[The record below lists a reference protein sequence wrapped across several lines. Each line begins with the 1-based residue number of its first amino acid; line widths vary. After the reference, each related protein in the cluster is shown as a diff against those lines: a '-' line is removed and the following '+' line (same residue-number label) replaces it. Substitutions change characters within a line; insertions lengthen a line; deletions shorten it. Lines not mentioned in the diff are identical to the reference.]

1 VLEHVE
7 CPRCDTANLTSEV
20 VCFACGAWLRP
31 RRLPKHRASPTPA
44 APWVMWVGL
53 LLGLAA
59 AGLVALHVTQWV
71 VAQEES
77 AGRPVW
83 HLPAAG
89 ALLVAAGQAGFTI
102 ARGID
107 RRWWRLKRAPGLKLG
122 QAHTED
128 AVWVRGRLECDT
140 PLIAPYVAKP
150 CAYYRVVVRE
160 REEGQSG
167 WQVKERETRAVDF
180 RLVEESRSVYVPSGG
195 VLFDAP
201 WYIDTFIDPG
211 GSAQARLWVLAVDMP
226 VSVCGR
232 LAGETARPRMDAL
245 GEGLPVVATWREPEA
260 YCALVAR
267 RARRAQIAGWVATMV
282 GGLALISAAAGM

>member
-1 VLEHVE
+1 MLEHVE
-7 CPRCDTANLTSEV
+7 CPRCNTSNLTSEA
-20 VCFACGAWLRP
+20 VCFACGAALQPMRLR
-31 RRLPKHRASPTPA
+31 KHRALPMPA

-77 AGRPVW
+77 AARPVW

-89 ALLVAAGQAGFTI
+89 GLLLAAGQAGFTI
-102 ARGID
+102 ARRMD
-107 RRWWRLKRAPGLKLG
+107 RRWWRLKRAPRLKL
-122 QAHTED
+122 AEARMAD
-128 AVWVRGRLECDT
+128 AVWVRGRPECDT

-150 CAYYRVVVRE
+150 CAYYRLVVRE

-180 RLVEESRSVYVPSGG
+180 RVVEESRSAYVPSGG

-211 GSAQARLWVLAVDMP
+211 GRVEARLWVLAVDMP

-232 LAGETARPRMDAL
+232 LAGETTRLRMDAL
-245 GEGLPVVATWREPEA
+245 GEALPVVATWREPKA

-267 RARRAQIAGWVATMV
+267 RARRAQIAGWVATVV
-282 GGLALISAAAGM
+282 GGLALISAVAGM